1 MTTARPPVRMRKV
14 LALEDLDA
22 RARRFLPRPIYG
34 YVAGGVEQ
42 NLSLR
47 ANRQQ
52 FERWS
57 LMPRALVDV
66 SIRSQSVQLF
76 GETFAHPFGIAPMG
90 ISALIAYEGDLS
102 LARAAEAARIPMMV
116 SATGLIRLE
125 EIKQVAP
132 RSAWYQAYLPGDES
146 QIAALV
152 TRVAAAGFTTFTIT
166 VDCNMLGNRENLV
179 RVGFSTPLR
188 PTPRLFWDGFI
199 RPAWTLGTLGRT
211 LAKRGMLH
219 FENAGVNRGVAV
231 ISRDAQR
238 SFLAREQL
246 NWTHVAL
253 VRKLWKGR
261 LILKGI
267 LSAEDT
273 RMALQHD
280 VDGIV
285 VSNHGGRQLDG
296 AVTPLQVL
304 PEIIAVKGGMA
315 VMVDSGIRRG
325 TDVLKALALGAD
337 FVFVGRPFIYAAALG
352 QQAGV
357 NHAIRILAAEIDRD
371 LGMLGI
377 TSLAQM
383 GPNFLRANS

>member
-1 MTTARPPVRMRKV
+1 MSASSPPRRMRQV
-14 LALEDLDA
+14 LALEDLDSLA
-22 RARRFLPRPIYG
+22 RHFLPRPIYG

-47 ANRQQ
+47 ANRAQ
-52 FERWS
+52 FERWN
-57 LMPRALVDV
+57 LAPRALVDV
-66 SIRSQSVQLF
+66 SKRSQSMQLM
-76 GETFAHPFGIAPMG
+76 GETFAHPFGVSPMG
-90 ISALIAYEGDLS
+90 ISALIAFEGDLS
-102 LARAAEAARIPMMV
+102 LARAAEAAQIPMMV

-125 EIKQVAP
+125 EVKQLAP
-132 RSAWYQAYLPGDES
+132 RSAWYQAYLPGDEA

-152 TRVAAAGFTTFTIT
+152 ARVAAAGFTTFTIT

-188 PTPRLFWDGFI
+188 PTPRLFWDGMI
-199 RPAWTLGTLGRT
+199 RPGWTVGTLGRT
-211 LAKRGMLH
+211 LLKRGMLH
-219 FENAGVNRGVAV
+219 FENAGVARGVAI

-246 NWTHVAL
+246 NWVHVAQ

-261 LILKGI
+261 LVLKGI
-267 LSAEDT
+267 LSAEDA
-273 RMALQHD
+273 RMAVQHG

-296 AVTPLQVL
+296 AVTPMQVL
-304 PEIIAVKGGMA
+304 PEILADKGNMA
-315 VMVDSGIRRG
+315 VMIDSGIRRG

-337 FVFVGRPFIYAAALG
+337 FAFVGRPFIYAAALG

-357 NHAIRILAAEIDRD
+357 SQAIRILAAEIDRD
-371 LGMLGI
+371 MGMLGI
-377 TSLAQM
+377 TSLAQL
-383 GPNFLRANS
+383 GETFLRANQ